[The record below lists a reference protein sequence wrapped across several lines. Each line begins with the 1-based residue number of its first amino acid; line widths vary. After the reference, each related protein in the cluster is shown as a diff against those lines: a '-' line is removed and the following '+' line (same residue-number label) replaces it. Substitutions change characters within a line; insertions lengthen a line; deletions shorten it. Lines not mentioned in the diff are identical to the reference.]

1 MKDNIQDLVKNV
13 IGTGFFEK
21 IKITADSKNVVIEAM
36 ENEKE
41 VILKGSFNKPIKGLD
56 GAFGLSNLSLLGHI
70 SSDQEF
76 NNAES
81 KLEVVYKD
89 RNGEKVPEEFS
100 YVNRAKTF
108 VNYRFMSKELVPD
121 QPIFKEPTWDIVIKP
136 SKANIQQFAWAA
148 NGLGAYEQYFI
159 PKVKDG
165 ELRFYIGEDN
175 AANQRGGAV
184 FATGLKGNFDS
195 QHRWKIAHIQSVLK
209 LAESADCE
217 MSFSTKGI
225 IQVKIDTGVG
235 VYKFLFPA
243 KMR

>member
-1 MKDNIQDLVKNV
+1 MITQIKPA
-13 IGTGFFEK
+13 GFFEK
-21 IKITADSKNVVIEAM
+21 IKITADDKHVAIEAM
-36 ENEKE
+36 EKEKE
-41 VILKGSFNKPIKGLD
+41 VILKGSFNKPIAGLN
-56 GAFGLSNLSLLGHI
+56 GAFGLSNLSLLSHI
-70 SSDQEF
+70 CSDQEF
-76 NNAES
+76 NNADS

-89 RNGEKVPEEFS
+89 RNGEKVPEELS
-100 YVNRAKTF
+100 YVNKAKTF
-108 VNYRFMSKELVPD
+108 VNYRFMSKELVPE

-136 SKANIQQFAWAA
+136 SKLNIQQFAWAA

-159 PKVKDG
+159 PKVSDG

-184 FATGLKGNFDS
+184 FATGLSGNFDS
-195 QHRWKIAHIQSVLK
+195 QHRWKIAHIQAVLK
-209 LAESADCE
+209 LADSTECE

-235 VYKFLFPA
+235 GYKFLFPA